1 MNVVILIG
9 KVQEKS
15 FEDGKATI
23 KLSIQN
29 PFKNEQGEYDFT
41 IVKCELYGALADVIA
56 QQIKRYDLISVR
68 GRLGENNAV
77 IVEKMQYLGQAV

>member
-15 FEDGKATI
+15 FEEGKATI

-29 PFKNEQGEYDFT
+29 PFKNEEGEYDFT
-41 IVKCELYGALADVIA
+41 IVKCELYGALADLIA
-56 QQIKRYDLISVR
+56 KEIKMYSLISVR

-77 IVEKMQYLGQAV
+77 IPERIQLLE

>member
-15 FEDGKATI
+15 FEEGKAII
-23 KLSIQN
+23 KLSIQS
-29 PFKNEQGEYDFT
+29 PFKNDQGEYDYT

-56 QQIKRYDLISVR
+56 QNMKKYNLISIR
-68 GRLGENNAV
+68 GRLGENNVV
-77 IVEKMQYLGQAV
+77 IAERIQYLG

>member
-15 FEDGKATI
+15 VENGKTII

-29 PFKNEQGEYDFT
+29 PFKNDQGVYDYT
-41 IVKCELYGALADVIA
+41 IVKCEIWGSI
-56 QQIKRYDLISVR
+56 IEKNDLISVR
-68 GRLGENNAV
+68 GRLGENNTV
-77 IVEKMQYLGQAV
+77 IVEKMQHLG

>member
-15 FEDGKATI
+15 FEQGKATI

-29 PFKNEQGEYDFT
+29 PFKNDQGEYDFT
-41 IVKCELYGALADVIA
+41 IVKCELYGALADAIA
-56 QQIKRYDLISVR
+56 QKMEKYDLVSIR

-77 IVEKMQYLGQAV
+77 IVERIQHLG

>member
-15 FEDGKATI
+15 FEEGKATI

-29 PFKNEQGEYDFT
+29 PFKNEEGEYDFT
-41 IVKCELYGALADVIA
+41 IVKCELYGALANLIA
-56 QQIKRYDLISVR
+56 QKIEKYDLISVR

-77 IVEKMQYLGQAV
+77 IVERIQHLG